1 MKSLFPE
8 ESFPDSY
15 DNLEKI
21 FNNTYNGIA
30 ILTLDGDWIKVNES
44 MCEMLG
50 YSKNELY
57 NMKIENI
64 VFRDD
69 LGVHAIKYDRLM
81 QGKINRYRVMQRYF
95 HKDGSVIWFLIS
107 VSLISAISGKP
118 TQMIWQFSDITSRKL
133 NQDKLKLMLRVVR
146 EQNDRLS
153 SFASIVTHN
162 LRSHSG
168 NLSTIKGFLEE
179 EFSWLK
185 ENENFSL
192 LTNAIDNLEET
203 VSHLTEVAKI
213 KPVDANVLET
223 LNLCDYVEKAIYNV
237 TALARNTQTTIIND
251 IEDNLYIKGI
261 PAYVDSIILN
271 FLTNA
276 IKYRSDDRAPQVELS
291 SSIEDDYVIFK
302 IADNGM
308 GIDLEKYGDKLFQLY
323 KTFHTNR
330 DSIGLGLFITKNHIE
345 SMGGKVEVTSEV
357 NVGTE
362 FSIFF
367 KVAKKDSETSESS
380 EPEIIIR

>member
-1 MKSLFPE
+1 MKSLFPQ

-15 DNLEKI
+15 DSLEKI

-30 ILTLDGDWIKVNES
+30 ILTLDGDWIKVNDS
-44 MCEMLG
+44 MCDMLG
-50 YSKNELY
+50 YPKKELY

-64 VFRDD
+64 IFRDD
-69 LGVHAIKYDRLM
+69 LGVHAVKYERLM
-81 QGKINRYRVMQRYF
+81 QGKIDRYRVMQRYF

-107 VSLISAISGKP
+107 VSLITAVNGKP
-118 TQMIWQFSDITSRKL
+118 SQMIWQFADITSRKL

-146 EQNDRLS
+146 EQNERLS
-153 SFASIVTHN
+153 SFAGIVTHN

-168 NLSTIKGFLEE
+168 NLTTIRGFIEE
-179 EFSWLK
+179 EFPWLK
-185 ENENFSL
+185 DNENFNL
-192 LTNAIDNLEET
+192 LSNAIETLEET

-213 KPVDANVLET
+213 KLVDAKELET
-223 LNLCDYVEKAIYNV
+223 LNLYDYVEKAIYNV
-237 TALARNTQTTIIND
+237 AAIARNTKTTIIND
-251 IEDNLYIKGI
+251 VDDSLYIKGI
-261 PAYVDSIILN
+261 PAYIDSIILN

-276 IKYRSDDRAPQVELS
+276 IKYRSDDRQPQIELT
-291 SSIEDDYVIFK
+291 SSIENDYIVFK

-367 KVAKKDSETSESS
+367 KMAKKDSATSASSESK
-380 EPEIIIR
+380 IIIS

>member
-1 MKSLFPE
+1 MKSFFPKD
-8 ESFPDSY
+8 SFPDSY
-15 DNLEKI
+15 DSLEKI

-30 ILTLDGDWIKVNES
+30 ILTLDGDWIKVNNS
-44 MCEMLG
+44 MCNMLG

-64 VFRDD
+64 IFRDD
-69 LGVHAIKYDRLM
+69 LGLHATKYERLM
-81 QGKINRYRVMQRYF
+81 QGKIDRYRVMQRYF
-95 HKDGSVIWFLIS
+95 HKDGSIIWFLIS
-107 VSLISAISGKP
+107 VSLITALNGKP

-162 LRSHSG
+162 LRSHAG
-168 NLSTIKGFLEE
+168 NLATIKEFLED
-179 EFSWLK
+179 EFSWMK
-185 ENENFSL
+185 ANENFSL
-192 LTNAIDNLEET
+192 LSKAIDNLQET

-213 KPVDANVLET
+213 KPVDANQLEI
-223 LNLCDYVEKAIYNV
+223 LNLYDFTEKAIYNV
-237 TALARNTQTTIIND
+237 TAVARNTNTTIIND
-251 IEDNLYIKGI
+251 IDETLNVKGI
-261 PAYVDSIILN
+261 PAYLDSIILN

-276 IKYRSDDRAPQVELS
+276 IKYRSDDRAPQVELT
-291 SSIEDDYVIFK
+291 SSIEDDFVVFK

-330 DSIGLGLFITKNHIE
+330 DSLGLGLFITKNHID
-345 SMGGKVEVTSEV
+345 SMGGKVTVTSEV

-367 KVAKKDSETSESS
+367 KSAKKDPELTSP
-380 EPEIIIR
+380 EPESFVK

>member
-1 MKSLFPE
+1 MKSLFPQ

-15 DNLEKI
+15 DSLEKI

-30 ILTLDGDWIKVNES
+30 ILTLDGDWIKVNDS
-44 MCEMLG
+44 MCDMLG
-50 YSKNELY
+50 YPKKELY

-64 VFRDD
+64 IFRDD
-69 LGVHAIKYDRLM
+69 LGVHAVKYERLM
-81 QGKINRYRVMQRYF
+81 QGKIDRYRVMQRYF

-107 VSLISAISGKP
+107 VSLITAVNGKP
-118 TQMIWQFSDITSRKL
+118 SQMIWQFADITSRKL

-146 EQNDRLS
+146 EQNERLS
-153 SFASIVTHN
+153 SFAGIVTHN

-168 NLSTIKGFLEE
+168 NLTTIRGFIEE
-179 EFSWLK
+179 EFPWLK
-185 ENENFSL
+185 DNENFNL
-192 LTNAIDNLEET
+192 LSNAIETLEET

-213 KPVDANVLET
+213 KLVDAKELET
-223 LNLCDYVEKAIYNV
+223 LNLYDYVEKAIYNV
-237 TALARNTQTTIIND
+237 AAIARNTKTTIIND
-251 IEDNLYIKGI
+251 VDDSLYIKGI
-261 PAYVDSIILN
+261 PAYIDSIILN

-276 IKYRSDDRAPQVELS
+276 IKYRSDDRQPQIELT
-291 SSIEDDYVIFK
+291 SSIENDYIVFK

-345 SMGGKVEVTSEV
+345 SMGGRVEVTSEV

-367 KVAKKDSETSESS
+367 KMAKKDSATSASAESK
-380 EPEIIIR
+380 IIIS

>member
-1 MKSLFPE
+1 MKSLFPK

-15 DNLEKI
+15 DSLEKI

-30 ILTLDGDWIKVNES
+30 ILTLDGDWIKVNDS
-44 MCEMLG
+44 MCDMLG
-50 YSKNELY
+50 YTKNEFY
-57 NMKIENI
+57 NMKMENI
-64 VFRDD
+64 IFRDD
-69 LGVHAIKYDRLM
+69 LGVHAKKYERLM
-81 QGKINRYRVMQRYF
+81 QGKISRYKVMQRYF
-95 HKDGSVIWFLIS
+95 HKDGSIMWFLIS
-107 VSLISAISGKP
+107 VSLITAIDGKP

-153 SFASIVTHN
+153 SFADIITHN

-168 NLSTIKGFLEE
+168 NLSTIKRFLEE
-179 EFSWLK
+179 EFDWLK
-185 ENENFSL
+185 ENENFRL
-192 LTNAIDNLEET
+192 LSKAIETLEET

-213 KPVDANVLET
+213 KPVDTNELET
-223 LNLCDYVEKAIYNV
+223 INLYEYVEKAIYNV
-237 TALARNTQTTIIND
+237 TAIARNTNTTIIND
-251 IEDNLYIKGI
+251 IDDTLCIKGM
-261 PAYVDSIILN
+261 PAYVDSIVLN

-276 IKYRSDDRAPQVELS
+276 IKYRSDDREPQIELS
-291 SSIEDDYVIFK
+291 STEEGEFVVFK

-345 SMGGKVEVTSEV
+345 SMGGKVEVTSQV
-357 NVGTE
+357 DVGTE
-362 FSIFF
+362 FSIYF
-367 KVAKKDSETSESS
+367 KVAKCEN
-380 EPEIIIR
+380 

>member
-1 MKSLFPE
+1 
-8 ESFPDSY
+8 
-15 DNLEKI
+15 
-21 FNNTYNGIA
+21 
-30 ILTLDGDWIKVNES
+30 
-44 MCEMLG
+44 
-50 YSKNELY
+50 
-57 NMKIENI
+57 
-64 VFRDD
+64 
-69 LGVHAIKYDRLM
+69 M
-81 QGKINRYRVMQRYF
+81 QGNIDRYRVMQRYF

-107 VSLISAISGKP
+107 VSLISAIDGKP

-146 EQNDRLS
+146 EQNERLS
-153 SFASIVTHN
+153 SFADIITHN

-168 NLSTIKGFLEE
+168 NLSIVKGFLED

-185 ENENFSL
+185 DNENFEL
-192 LTNAIDNLEET
+192 LTKAIDNLEET

-213 KPVDANVLET
+213 KTVETNALES
-223 LNLCDYVEKAIYNV
+223 LNIYDYVEKAIYNIAAV
-237 TALARNTQTTIIND
+237 ARNTHTEIIND
-251 IEDNLYIKGI
+251 VDERLSIKGV

-276 IKYRSDDRAPQVELS
+276 IKYRSDNRKPQIKLTTQ
-291 SSIEDDYVIFK
+291 IEGNYVIFR

-308 GIDLEKYGDKLFQLY
+308 GIDLKMYGDKLFQLY

-357 NVGTE
+357 DVGTE
-362 FSIFF
+362 FCVYF
-367 KVAKKDSETSESS
+367 KSA
-380 EPEIIIR
+380 

>member
-15 DNLEKI
+15 DHLEKI

-30 ILTLDGDWIKVNES
+30 ILTLDGDWIKVNDS
-44 MCEMLG
+44 MCDMLG
-50 YSKNELY
+50 YTKNELY

-64 VFRDD
+64 IFRDD
-69 LGVHAIKYDRLM
+69 LGAHATKYERLM
-81 QGKINRYRVMQRYF
+81 QGKIDRYRVMQRYF

-107 VSLISAISGKP
+107 VSLISAIDGKP

-133 NQDKLKLMLRVVR
+133 SQDKLRLMLRVVR
-146 EQNDRLS
+146 EQNERLT
-153 SFASIVTHN
+153 SFADIITHN

-168 NLSTIKGFLEE
+168 NLMTVKGFLEE
-179 EFSWLK
+179 EFEWLRY
-185 ENENFSL
+185 NDNFKL
-192 LTNAIDNLEET
+192 LSNAIENLVET
-203 VSHLTEVAKI
+203 VSHLTEVAQI
-213 KPVDANVLET
+213 KTVEATELET
-223 LNLCDYVEKAIYNV
+223 LNLYDYIEKAIYSV
-237 TALARNTQTTIIND
+237 AAVARNTKTNIIND
-251 IEDNLYIKGI
+251 VDEELFIKGV
-261 PAYVDSIILN
+261 PAYLDSIILN

-276 IKYRSDDRAPQVELS
+276 IKYRSDDRTPQVELS
-291 SSIEDDYVIFK
+291 TSEVEGYVILK

-308 GIDLEKYGDKLFQLY
+308 GIDLEKYGKKLFQLY

-357 NVGTE
+357 EVGTE

-367 KVAKKDSETSESS
+367 KKAINSTQDL
-380 EPEIIIR
+380 P

>member
-1 MKSLFPE
+1 MKALFSQ

-15 DNLEKI
+15 DSLEKI

-30 ILTLDGDWIKVNES
+30 ILTLDGDWIKVNDS
-44 MCEMLG
+44 MSNMLG

-57 NMKIENI
+57 NMKMEDII
-64 VFRDD
+64 FRDD
-69 LGVHAIKYDRLM
+69 LGVHAIKYERLM
-81 QGKINRYRVMQRYF
+81 QGNIDRYRVMQRYF

-107 VSLISAISGKP
+107 VSLITAVNGKP
-118 TQMIWQFSDITSRKL
+118 TQMIWQFADITSRKL

-146 EQNDRLS
+146 DQNERLS
-153 SFASIVTHN
+153 SFADIITHN

-168 NLSTIKGFLEE
+168 NLTSIKGFIED
-179 EFSWLK
+179 EFSYMK
-185 ENENFSL
+185 NNENFIMLSK
-192 LTNAIDNLEET
+192 AIENLEET

-213 KPVDANVLET
+213 QPVNTKELQT
-223 LNLCDYVEKAIYNV
+223 LNLYDYVEKAIYNV
-237 TALARNTQTTIIND
+237 AAIARNTNTNIIND
-251 IEDNLYIKGI
+251 VSEDHFISGV
-261 PAYVDSIILN
+261 PAYVDSIVLN

-276 IKYRSDDRAPQVELS
+276 IKYRSDERVPQVELN
-291 SSIEDDYVIFK
+291 SIEENEFIVLK

-330 DSIGLGLFITKNHIE
+330 DSLGLGLFITKNHIE

-362 FSIFF
+362 FSIYLR
-367 KVAKKDSETSESS
+367 KA
-380 EPEIIIR
+380 